1 MQLLLSYIVQYS
13 SSSTVQECSVS
24 GSSTGF
30 NFKLF
35 SGRSNVFDL
44 KAEIKKMMFDGD
56 NMLPVSSDSGLFT
69 IIMATFSQYEKI
81 VCYLLDCL

>member
-24 GSSTGF
+24 DSSTGF

-35 SGRSNVFDL
+35 SSRSNVFEL
-44 KAEIKKMMFDGD
+44 KAEIKTLLMIKM
-56 NMLPVSSDSGLFT
+56 T
-69 IIMATFSQYEKI
+69 IPRVVYQS
-81 VCYLLDCL
+81 

>member
-44 KAEIKKMMFDGD
+44 KAEIKTLLMIK
-56 NMLPVSSDSGLFT
+56 VT
-69 IIMATFSQYEKI
+69 IPRVVHQS
-81 VCYLLDCL
+81 